1 MATSPWAA
9 SPTGNLEDRVMLK
22 TFGTRTQ
29 GYVRRGKRGIYIGTF
44 DDARVAEAAAF
55 HAAMRMPEDLEEEE
69 DAHKEK
75 ILPPRPSTKSHGVVL
90 WTTRKYESGKKELGN
105 YKVSHYEGYISKVS
119 REPHGLG
126 TMSYFDGR
134 VYHGEWFEGLK
145 YGHGKEISSD
155 GEVVYEG
162 RYKANRRHGA
172 GFHSQNDDEQ
182 FTTGGFWKNGKYF
195 RGFSKKE
202 VEKIKGKKG

>member
-1 MATSPWAA
+1 
-9 SPTGNLEDRVMLK
+9 MLK

-29 GYVRRGKRGIYIGTF
+29 GYVRRGKRSIYIGTF

-90 WTTRKYESGKKELGN
+90 WTTRKYESGEKELGN

-119 REPHGLG
+119 REPHGEP
-126 TMSYFDGR
+126 MRASVR
-134 VYHGEWFEGLK
+134 VSESTAPTCFSFESWLQRWLQARN
-145 YGHGKEISSD
+145 
-155 GEVVYEG
+155 YE
-162 RYKANRRHGA
+162 NC
-172 GFHSQNDDEQ
+172 N
-182 FTTGGFWKNGKYF
+182 
-195 RGFSKKE
+195 
-202 VEKIKGKKG
+202 